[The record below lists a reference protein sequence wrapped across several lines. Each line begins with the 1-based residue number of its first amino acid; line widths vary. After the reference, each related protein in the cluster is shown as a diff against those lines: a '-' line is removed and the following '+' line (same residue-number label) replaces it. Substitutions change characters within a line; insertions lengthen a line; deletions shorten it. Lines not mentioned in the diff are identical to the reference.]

1 MEVYHFVYLFT
12 GLFLGAGA
20 AWLVAKSKYQN
31 PQSAD
36 EQLKAKELEIR
47 LQNELEKVQSLNEK
61 NKENEDKL
69 QGEREMNVQLNN
81 QHTRLESDYRNL
93 QETLKTQKEE
103 LNQIREK
110 FSAEFK
116 NMANEILEE
125 NSKKFTTHNKEQV
138 DQLLKPLGEKI
149 VEFEKKV
156 VLTNNESMKW
166 NAALKQQVEDLK
178 GANIKM
184 TKEAENLVKALKG
197 DSKAQG
203 NWGERQLEGILEKV
217 GLLKDV
223 HYTREQNFKT
233 EDGNNQRL
241 DFIVNLPDAKSLV
254 IDSKVSLTAY
264 ARYFEEEDETRK
276 QTFLKAHLESVNTHI
291 KLLGEKNYQ
300 KLYDINQPDYIMLFV
315 ANEPAL
321 TIALQE
327 DPALYEK
334 ALEKNIVLVST
345 STLMATLRTVSY
357 IWKQDAQSKN
367 AIEIAKEGGNLYDKF
382 VSFTEDIKKVG
393 VQLATTQNTY
403 QEAAKKLYEGKGNL
417 INRAEKMKKLGAKAT
432 KNMDQK
438 LLERSEED

>member
-345 STLMATLRTVSY
+345 
-357 IWKQDAQSKN
+357 
-367 AIEIAKEGGNLYDKF
+367 
-382 VSFTEDIKKVG
+382 
-393 VQLATTQNTY
+393 
-403 QEAAKKLYEGKGNL
+403 
-417 INRAEKMKKLGAKAT
+417 
-432 KNMDQK
+432 
-438 LLERSEED
+438 